1 MRACAYKR
9 PPCPFH
15 SRRSKIRGTAELRHK
30 RFAIEG
36 FKFDST
42 GLSDESTA
50 HLGRISSQTAQRS
63 TAIYRFYFEALE
75 AVALTRRLSPAYF
88 FLFDPALHSLFF
100 NLTVAPASLSKNA
113 TRLCFG
119 GHSHVKLQLV
129 FSEQTFAILS

>member
-1 MRACAYKR
+1 MRACACKR

-50 HLGRISSQTAQRS
+50 HQVVDLAANCGVI
-63 TAIYRFYFEALE
+63 
-75 AVALTRRLSPAYF
+75 
-88 FLFDPALHSLFF
+88 DDH
-100 NLTVAPASLSKNA
+100 
-113 TRLCFG
+113 
-119 GHSHVKLQLV
+119 
-129 FSEQTFAILS
+129 